1 MSRGEKSIQGQQF
14 SFHFINKRHYSLYSS
29 ISISIYESFAPNG
42 AAQHHPLY
50 VYDCWWYGKIRKRKG
65 HEHHRLFSSN
75 IAHNSSFIF
84 SYIFLNRTQKKLAG
98 NEWDHLPKTHQRHKW
113 ESERGKSH
121 YCKPQNKFTPFLSQ
135 YFFSL
140 LALRESPLTIE
151 TAHIQKIFI

>member
-75 IAHNSSFIF
+75 IAHNSSFIS
-84 SYIFLNRTQKKLAG
+84 SYIFLNRTQKNSLG
-98 NEWDHLPKTHQRHKW
+98 MS
-113 ESERGKSH
+113 ESICQKHIRDTRGRVREEKAITVSLKINSH
-121 YCKPQNKFTPFLSQ
+121 HFYRNIS
-135 YFFSL
+135 S
-140 LALRESPLTIE
+140 RS
-151 TAHIQKIFI
+151 